1 MWGNMKIAF
10 NSHWQYEFQWDADEK
25 TISITE
31 KDIVNKLYTMTLS
44 VAEAR
49 SLHSFLN
56 SVFNKGE
63 I

>member
-10 NSHWQYEFQWDADEK
+10 NSHWQYEFEWDADEK
-25 TISITE
+25 IISITE
-31 KDIVNKLYTMTLS
+31 KNIVNELYTMNLS
-44 VAEAR
+44 VEEAR